1 MQHLILQAKAIF
13 LQGTVISYMIL
24 LNSQPLVLVCLYL
37 VLKTPREVFHVPIQS
52 SAVPILPILSELAE
66 ATPHPGLLSWITTH
80 ALNLDPFSY
89 N

>member
-24 LNSQPLVLVCLYL
+24 LNSQRLVLVCLYL
-37 VLKTPREVFHVPIQS
+37 VLKTPHEIP
-52 SAVPILPILSELAE
+52 AVPILPILSGLAE